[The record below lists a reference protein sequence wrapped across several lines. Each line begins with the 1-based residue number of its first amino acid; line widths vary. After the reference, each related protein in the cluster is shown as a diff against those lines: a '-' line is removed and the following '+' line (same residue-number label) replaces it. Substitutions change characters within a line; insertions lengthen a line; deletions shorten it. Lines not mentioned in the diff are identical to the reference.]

1 MPKQKAP
8 KKKPQ
13 DTDEDQDS
21 KESETTDEDQDDDT
35 EDDAAEENRRINAI
49 VTSRVKREMKAVNQ
63 TLQAM
68 QETLKGL
75 ATSKKPETDEDE
87 EDEEGTDSKESKKET
102 QVDPK
107 ISKKIS
113 RMERELA
120 DEKLARKKAEEERTQ
135 ELERGKKAE
144 MRTIFQSHL
153 TEYGLTSP
161 RLMRAALDQLEQ
173 DGVMIRDEDGK
184 IKFKGQDK
192 YGIET
197 LFDPKVGLKSW
208 VNGDGKEFVP
218 AVEAGGS
225 GTGGSVRGT
234 GNGTQ
239 ALTQKDLKKM
249 SPQQLAAINLE
260 RACSGLPEL
269 EVDN

>member
-1 MPKQKAP
+1 MATKKNPP

-13 DTDEDQDS
+13 DTDEDQDPT
-21 KESETTDEDQDDDT
+21 KETDTDEGDEDDDD
-35 EDDAAEENRRINAI
+35 DDAAEENRRINAI

-63 TLQAM
+63 TLQAI
-68 QETLKGL
+68 QESIKTL
-75 ATSKKPETDEDE
+75 AAPKKPDQEDEDE
-87 EDEEGTDSKESKKET
+87 DEDADPKDKKET

-107 ISKKIS
+107 VTKKLT
-113 RMERELA
+113 RLERELA
-120 DEKLARKKAEEERTQ
+120 DEKAARKKAEEERSQ
-135 ELERGKKAE
+135 EAERGKKAE
-144 MRTIFQSHL
+144 MRQLFQTHL

-197 LFDPKVGLKSW
+197 LFDPKVGLKAW

-218 AVEAGGS
+218 AVDAGGS

-269 EVDN
+269 EVGE